1 MKSGRRGRTRRWA
14 RRMTSPTEATR
25 GRLTGPRAFTLVE
38 ILLVLAILS
47 ITTVVSMPYLVSS
60 IRGNRLRV
68 ASATIVKAGRYA
80 RTMALLHTQEMKL
93 VFDLDGA
100 AIRVD
105 PRYETPPPP
114 RDESPPPEPAA
125 DRPPAPRGDSGKT
138 DPEPPAIVSSPRL
151 QISRQL
157 DSVRIESVELEHRDR
172 ETAGEVAV
180 IYRSNGRCTPYEVRI
195 VDEFDNA
202 MIINVDAI
210 ASASARR
217 EEH

>member
-1 MKSGRRGRTRRWA
+1 
-14 RRMTSPTEATR
+14 MTSPIKATR
-25 GRLTGPRAFTLVE
+25 NRPTGRRAFTLVE
-38 ILLVLAILS
+38 ILMVLVILS
-47 ITTVVSMPYLVSS
+47 IATVVSMPYLVKS

-68 ASATIVKAGRYA
+68 AGATVVKAGRYA
-80 RTMALLHTQEMKL
+80 HTMALLNTREMKL
-93 VFDLDGA
+93 VFNLDSA
-100 AIRVD
+100 SVRVE
-105 PRYETPPPP
+105 PRYENAPTPAPENPAPPP
-114 RDESPPPEPAA
+114 RPADDPTA
-125 DRPPAPRGDSGKT
+125 
-138 DPEPPAIVSSPRL
+138 PEPPPVTASPRL
-151 QISRQL
+151 QIARTL
-157 DSVRIESVELEHRDR
+157 DAVRLASVELEHRDR